1 MRTFL
6 ASLLVTG
13 SLWAGTIEPS
23 AVTYNKQVLPV
34 LQKRCQECH
43 RPGEAAPFSM
53 LTYKDTRPWAKAM
66 KEAVLTRKMPPWFA
80 DPSVGHFS
88 NDRRLT
94 PEETQTLISWVD
106 QGALEGDPKDAPPP
120 VQFTD
125 GWTIGKPD
133 AVYEM
138 PVDFTVPATGTVQYT
153 DFLLPKAFTED
164 KWIEKIEIRPGAR
177 SVVHHVVLY
186 TRPPGSKFMAE
197 MPPRVA
203 WAETEDE
210 PTKDPDTGQGD
221 LFFLGDHE
229 VVSVYVPGGVA
240 YQTAPGQA
248 RFVKAGSD
256 LIFSMHYTASGK
268 ATVDRTRVGIIFAK
282 QPPRERVV
290 NTAIVNLRLRI
301 PPGAPDHEVDARITL
316 NHDATLLNFFPHM
329 HLRGKS
335 FEYLVTYPNGRSE
348 TLFLMPRYD
357 FHWQIT
363 YQLAHPL
370 SLPKGTVITAVAH
383 YDNSPNNPFNPDPGK
398 EVRWGNQ
405 SWNEMLAGFVD
416 FAIPVNV
423 DPNDLAVPKK
433 DPGKEKD
440 KDQKSGG

>member
-6 ASLLVTG
+6 ASLVVTG
-13 SLWAGTIEPS
+13 SLWAANIEPS

-94 PEETQTLISWVD
+94 PEETQTLVSWVD

-120 VQFTD
+120 LQFTD

-138 PVDFTVPATGTVQYT
+138 PVDFTVPAKGTVQYM

-186 TRPPGSKFMAE
+186 TRPPGSKFMEEIKAGVPLTE
-197 MPPRVA
+197 P
-203 WAETEDE
+203 EDE
-210 PTKDPDTGQGD
+210 PAKEPDTGEGE
-221 LFFLGDHE
+221 LFALGDHE
-229 VVSVYVPGGVA
+229 VVSVYVPGGTA
-240 YQTAPGQA
+240 YQTEPGQA

-268 ATVDRTRVGIIFAK
+268 ATVDRTRVGIVFAK
-282 QPPRERVV
+282 QSPRERVV
-290 NTAIVNLRLRI
+290 NTAVFNTRFRI
-301 PPGAPDHEVDARITL
+301 PPGAPDHAVEARVTL
-316 NHDATLLNFFPHM
+316 NCDATLLNFFPHM

-335 FEYLVTYPNGRSE
+335 FEYRATYPDGKSE
-348 TLFLMPRYD
+348 TLFLMPKYD
-357 FHWQIT
+357 FNWQLT
-363 YQLAHPL
+363 YQLAQPVK
-370 SLPKGTVITAVAH
+370 LPKGTVITAIAH
-383 YDNSPNNPFNPDPGK
+383 YDNSPNNPFNPDPTK
-398 EVRWGNQ
+398 EVHWGQ
-405 SWNEMLAGFVD
+405 QTWEEMIVGFIDVAIPLNTDPAELAG
-416 FAIPVNV
+416 
-423 DPNDLAVPKK
+423 PK
-433 DPGKEKD
+433 ENQTKD
-440 KDQKSGG
+440 KDKKSGG